1 MGIFMSK
8 EDRAEEKRLKKKARE
23 EEKELKKE
31 LKEFDKEYEKEHP
44 KEKADI
50 FSLLFEKEVDDEL
63 EKELNSFLSESE
75 KEELAQM
82 DKENKRLTIKLGIGA
97 GTIAIALISLFVV
110 LKQVNKTDLEK
121 ITIPLM
127 QDYYLNKYGT
137 KTNIDNI
144 NELCTY
150 VKNEKNETEQV
161 CSGIYV
167 ATTEDDK
174 HIISIK
180 NEQIGDDVSISK
192 IKQKYQDY
200 SLEIMNSMD
209 IVDTSPTLSY
219 KDYYLNYNMYYD
231 YIEVLPSN
239 YEFDELYNSGK
250 LTVTDVIIYQGDF
263 NYETVKNLLVNL
275 SNDSMF
281 YFIKLEK
288 GLPINLTIV
297 NKFGAWSA
305 NVSTSIKQN
314 KNITYYELSRDVNAV
329 SKLSLSEVKG
339 SDIVL
344 LDDTKEV
351 KKAYS
356 ITIKTESQNSN
367 EPKKAS
373 FYLLSFDSGSLSTSN
388 LIQFKGGYDNDYQ
401 ELSKDEYKRVITFKS
416 GGKVYL
422 IANTNIYI
430 ANTSHKSNWLCEEY
444 NICW

>member
-1 MGIFMSK
+1 
-8 EDRAEEKRLKKKARE
+8 
-23 EEKELKKE
+23 
-31 LKEFDKEYEKEHP
+31 
-44 KEKADI
+44 
-50 FSLLFEKEVDDEL
+50 
-63 EKELNSFLSESE
+63 
-75 KEELAQM
+75 
-82 DKENKRLTIKLGIGA
+82 
-97 GTIAIALISLFVV
+97 
-110 LKQVNKTDLEK
+110 
-121 ITIPLM
+121 
-127 QDYYLNKYGT
+127 
-137 KTNIDNI
+137 
-144 NELCTY
+144 
-150 VKNEKNETEQV
+150 
-161 CSGIYV
+161 
-167 ATTEDDK
+167 
-174 HIISIK
+174 
-180 NEQIGDDVSISK
+180 
-192 IKQKYQDY
+192 
-200 SLEIMNSMD
+200 MD

-367 EPKKAS
+367 EPQKAS

>member
-1 MGIFMSK
+1 MKIFMSK
-8 EDRAEEKRLKKKARE
+8 EDRAEEKRIKKKAKE

-31 LKEFDKEYEKEHP
+31 LKEFDKQYEKEHP

-50 FSLLFEKEVDDEL
+50 FSLLFEKEIDDEL
-63 EKELNSFLSESE
+63 EKELNTFLSESE

-82 DKENKRLTIKLGIGA
+82 EKENKRLTIKISIGA
-97 GTIAIALISLFVV
+97 GTLLVALIAIFIV
-110 LKQVNKTDLEK
+110 LKQINKTDLEK

-127 QDYYLNKYGT
+127 QNYYLNKYGT
-137 KTNIDNI
+137 KTSIDNI

-150 VKNEKNETEQV
+150 VKNEKNQTVQV

-167 ATTEDDK
+167 ATTNDNK

-180 NEQIGDDVSISK
+180 NEEIGDDISINK
-192 IKQKYQDY
+192 TKQNYQDY
-200 SLEIMNSMD
+200 SLELLNSMD
-209 IVDTSPTLSY
+209 IVDTNPKLSY
-219 KDYYLNYNMYYD
+219 KGYYMNYNMYYD
-231 YIEVLPSN
+231 YIETLPSS
-239 YEFDELYNSGK
+239 YSFEELYGSGK
-250 LTVTDVIIYQGDF
+250 LTVTDVIIYQGNF
-263 NYETVKNLLVNL
+263 NYEAVNNLIMNL
-275 SNDSMF
+275 SDDSMF

-305 NVSTSIKQN
+305 NVSTSIKQT

-344 LDDTKEV
+344 LDDTLEV
-351 KKAYS
+351 KKAYGIS
-356 ITIKTESQNSN
+356 IKTESQSSN

-373 FYLLSFDSGSLSTSN
+373 FYLLSFDSGSLSANN
-388 LIQFKGGYDNDYQ
+388 LIQFKSGYDNDFQ
-401 ELSKDEYKRVITFKS
+401 ELNKDDYNRVITFKS

-422 IANTNIYI
+422 IASSDIYI
-430 ANTSHKSNWLCEEY
+430 ANTSHKSNWLCDEY

>member
-1 MGIFMSK
+1 
-8 EDRAEEKRLKKKARE
+8 
-23 EEKELKKE
+23 
-31 LKEFDKEYEKEHP
+31 
-44 KEKADI
+44 
-50 FSLLFEKEVDDEL
+50 
-63 EKELNSFLSESE
+63 
-75 KEELAQM
+75 M

-97 GTIAIALISLFVV
+97 GTIAIALISLFIV

-209 IVDTSPTLSY
+209 IIDTSPMLSY

-367 EPKKAS
+367 EPQKAS